1 MVQIIKNKCQYYNS
15 HQHFPNIEGFCHFSL
30 LLDLAKHVLIIICFI
45 CLRYVSCNVQLLNK
59 HCHIWDLCIRYKVEK
74 NILLSLVIIYFL
86 TGFVNVFC
94 CVYFYNVHV
103 YVSYT
108 NYIYGE
114 MCIFYFINI
123 KQIIKK
129 IHPPQPNA
137 VQIQCITQKNNSIKD
152 NNMILY
158 DDDNG

>member
-1 MVQIIKNKCQYYNS
+1 M
-15 HQHFPNIEGFCHFSL
+15 
-30 LLDLAKHVLIIICFI
+30 
-45 CLRYVSCNVQLLNK
+45 
-59 HCHIWDLCIRYKVEK
+59 
-74 NILLSLVIIYFL
+74 
-86 TGFVNVFC
+86 
-94 CVYFYNVHV
+94 YFYNVHV

-123 KQIIKK
+123 KQIIQK
-129 IHPPQPNA
+129 IHPPNQTLHTPA
-137 VQIQCITQKNNSIKD
+137 VQIQCNTQKNNSIKD